1 MVKTGSLVVCNKRL
15 NMIYFEVK
23 YLYVKL
29 YYMTRV
35 QPSPLSPSLP
45 VPPDISGVH
54 IWLILMKAHR
64 ALAHHAE
71 QSIVGLG
78 FCFSD
83 FATLEALLHK
93 GPQSVT
99 EIAHRVGLTTGSM
112 SIALDRL
119 ERRGLIRR
127 HAHPTDR
134 RNRVIRLTAAGRKL
148 IEKAFREHASV
159 MGDIGK
165 SLSTEERG
173 VLIELLKRLG
183 KHAEELMRQTGGPG
197 GVAAARLV

>member
-1 MVKTGSLVVCNKRL
+1 MA
-15 NMIYFEVK
+15 
-23 YLYVKL
+23 
-29 YYMTRV
+29 RV
-35 QPSPLSPSLP
+35 QPRPLSPSLP
-45 VPPDISGVH
+45 VPSATSGVH

-64 ALAHHAE
+64 ALAYHAE
-71 QSIVGLG
+71 QSIVGFG

-99 EIAHRVGLTTGSM
+99 EIAHRIGLTTGSM
-112 SIALDRL
+112 TIALDRL
-119 ERRGLIRR
+119 ARRGLVRR
-127 HAHPTDR
+127 YAHPTDR

-148 IEKAFREHASV
+148 IEKAFLEHASV
-159 MGDIGK
+159 MEEIGK

-183 KHAEELMRQTGGPG
+183 KGAEERLRRTSGPG
-197 GVAAARLV
+197 AAAAG

>member
-1 MVKTGSLVVCNKRL
+1 LER
-15 NMIYFEVK
+15 IYFDFK
-23 YLYVKL
+23 YLDVNVFPMASL
-29 YYMTRV
+29 
-35 QPSPLSPSLP
+35 QPRPLSPSLS
-45 VPPDISGVH
+45 VPSDISGVH

-64 ALAHHAE
+64 ALAYHAE

-99 EIAHRVGLTTGSM
+99 EIAHRIGLTAGSM
-112 SIALDRL
+112 TIALDRL
-119 ERRGLIRR
+119 ARRGLVRR
-127 HAHPTDR
+127 YAHPTDR

-159 MGDIGK
+159 MEDIGK
-165 SLSTEERG
+165 SLSPEERG

-183 KHAEELMRQTGGPG
+183 KGAEEFLRRTSDSD
-197 GVAAARLV
+197 

>member
-1 MVKTGSLVVCNKRL
+1 MA
-15 NMIYFEVK
+15 
-23 YLYVKL
+23 
-29 YYMTRV
+29 RV
-35 QPSPLSPSLP
+35 QPRPLSSSLP
-45 VPPDISGVH
+45 VPSDISGVH
-54 IWLILMKAHR
+54 IWLILMKAYR
-64 ALAHHAE
+64 ALAYQAE

-99 EIAHRVGLTTGSM
+99 EIAHRIGLTAGSM

-134 RNRVIRLTAAGRKL
+134 RNRVIHLTGAGKKL
-148 IEKAFREHASV
+148 IEKAFHEHASV
-159 MGDIGK
+159 MEEISK
-165 SLSTEERG
+165 SLSPEQRAT
-173 VLIELLKRLG
+173 LIELLKRLG
-183 KHAEELMRQTGGPG
+183 KGAKELSPWTSGPG
-197 GVAAARLV
+197 PAAASD

>member
-1 MVKTGSLVVCNKRL
+1 
-15 NMIYFEVK
+15 MIYFGVK
-23 YLYVKL
+23 YFYVKVFSHMARL
-29 YYMTRV
+29 
-35 QPSPLSPSLP
+35 QPRPLSPSLP
-45 VPPDISGVH
+45 VPSDISGVH
-54 IWLILMKAHR
+54 IWLVLMKAHR
-64 ALAHHAE
+64 ALAYHAE
-71 QSIVGLG
+71 QSIEGLG

-99 EIAHRVGLTTGSM
+99 EVAHRIGLTAGSM

-119 ERRGLIRR
+119 AGRGLVRR
-127 HAHPTDR
+127 YAHPTDR

-159 MGDIGK
+159 MEDIGK

-183 KHAEELMRQTGGPG
+183 KDAEELMRRTVGPE

>member
-1 MVKTGSLVVCNKRL
+1 
-15 NMIYFEVK
+15 MIYFGVK
-23 YLYVKL
+23 YFYVKVFSHMARL
-29 YYMTRV
+29 
-35 QPSPLSPSLP
+35 QPRPLSPSLP
-45 VPPDISGVH
+45 VPSDISGVH
-54 IWLILMKAHR
+54 IWLVLMKAHR
-64 ALAHHAE
+64 ALAYHAE

-99 EIAHRVGLTTGSM
+99 EVAHRIGLTAGSM

-119 ERRGLIRR
+119 AGRGLVRR
-127 HAHPTDR
+127 YAHPTDR

-159 MGDIGK
+159 MEDIGK

-183 KHAEELMRQTGGPG
+183 KDAEELMPRTVGPE

>member
-1 MVKTGSLVVCNKRL
+1 
-15 NMIYFEVK
+15 MIYFYVK
-23 YLYVKL
+23 YLYFKIFL
-29 YYMTRV
+29 RMTRA
-35 QPSPLSPSLP
+35 QPRPLSPSLP
-45 VPPDISGVH
+45 VPSDISGVH

-99 EIAHRVGLTTGSM
+99 EIAHRIGLTASSM

-134 RNRVIRLTAAGRKL
+134 RNRVIRLTGAGKKL
-148 IEKAFREHASV
+148 IEKAFQEHASI
-159 MGDIGK
+159 MEDIGK
-165 SLSTEERG
+165 SLSTKERA

-183 KHAEELMRQTGGPG
+183 KGAEGLFRPTSGGG
-197 GVAAARLV
+197 D

>member
-1 MVKTGSLVVCNKRL
+1 
-15 NMIYFEVK
+15 MICFDIKSFDINVFSH
-23 YLYVKL
+23 
-29 YYMTRV
+29 MPRV
-35 QPSPLSPSLP
+35 QPRPLSPLLP
-45 VPPDISGVH
+45 VPSDISGVH
-54 IWLILMKAHR
+54 IWLILMKTHR
-64 ALAHHAE
+64 ALADHAE

-99 EIAHRVGLTTGSM
+99 EIAHRIGLTAGSM

-134 RNRVIRLTAAGRKL
+134 RNRVIRLTGAGKKL
-148 IEKAFREHASV
+148 IEKAFQEHAPV
-159 MGDIGK
+159 MEDIGK
-165 SLSTEERG
+165 SLSNQERA
-173 VLIELLKRLG
+173 VLIELLKRLAKG
-183 KHAEELMRQTGGPG
+183 AEEPLRRTSGGG
-197 GVAAARLV
+197 G

>member
-15 NMIYFEVK
+15 NMIYLEVK
-23 YLYVKL
+23 YLEVKL
-29 YYMTRV
+29 SYMTRV

-71 QSIVGLG
+71 QSIGRLG

-127 HAHPTDR
+127 HAHPADR

-159 MGDIGK
+159 MEDIGK
-165 SLSTEERG
+165 SLSPEERG
-173 VLIELLKRLG
+173 LLIELLKRLG
-183 KHAEELMRQTGGPG
+183 KHA
-197 GVAAARLV
+197 

>member
-15 NMIYFEVK
+15 NMIYFDVK
-23 YLYVKL
+23 SLYFKVFL
-29 YYMTRV
+29 HMPRL
-35 QPSPLSPSLP
+35 QPRPLSPP
-45 VPPDISGVH
+45 VPSDLSGVH

-64 ALAHHAE
+64 AFASHAE

-99 EIAHRVGLTTGSM
+99 EIAHRIGLTAGSM

-134 RNRVIRLTAAGRKL
+134 RNRVIRLTGAGKKL
-148 IEKAFREHASV
+148 IEKAFQEHASV
-159 MGDIGK
+159 MEDIGK
-165 SLSTEERG
+165 SLSAEERA

-183 KHAEELMRQTGGPG
+183 KSAEELLRRTSSNTPE
-197 GVAAARLV
+197 AR